1 MFIIKNSQVYVLQ
14 FGEYAPGCFYVILSE
29 TLQPIDERVVP
40 DIIYDCLFHLCVNR
54 SVSGKLCKDCSLKL
68 WNCHGFWRLASVN
81 CDGFWIDWCA
91 SGSSGRNFLVGIFYL
106 IDGSG
111 ILLSIGC
118 DFFSICRFCS
128 SHIF

>member
-1 MFIIKNSQVYVLQ
+1 MKKVQLSQLGAACKAVFHNEDMLVKLFDIARMFIIKNSQVYVLQ

-68 WNCHGFWRLASVN
+68 WNCH
-81 CDGFWIDWCA
+81 
-91 SGSSGRNFLVGIFYL
+91 
-106 IDGSG
+106 
-111 ILLSIGC
+111 
-118 DFFSICRFCS
+118 
-128 SHIF
+128 